1 MSLFKKSGGED
12 GPPEWAGF
20 FTKEEYEKFMAIISG
35 YFAKY
40 GVEYE
45 VEDGMALLKEP
56 HRGYESFGLINLG
69 QTCKQS
75 PPEDWESNVADF
87 FRAMERTH
95 EFEQEFENKLTDF
108 EFVRPFIGLRIYNVG
123 FMDSVGQENFIFRQL
138 SEQVVFMLVFDLPD
152 SIKNIS
158 PETTEPWGKTED
170 ELFILGYENSKE
182 SYPFNVEKETF
193 GESEFWINYGEHFFC
208 AQYRIIIER

>member
-75 PPEDWESNVADF
+75 PPEDWEIA
-87 FRAMERTH
+87 
-95 EFEQEFENKLTDF
+95 LT
-108 EFVRPFIGLRIYNVG
+108 
-123 FMDSVGQENFIFRQL
+123 
-138 SEQVVFMLVFDLPD
+138 
-152 SIKNIS
+152 
-158 PETTEPWGKTED
+158 
-170 ELFILGYENSKE
+170 
-182 SYPFNVEKETF
+182 
-193 GESEFWINYGEHFFC
+193 
-208 AQYRIIIER
+208 